1 MGKPKRFFW
10 IGGLGA
16 GQAVCAISSWC
27 CDVSRDNGALP
38 IMPLAWSICS
48 IERAKVGEGVKP
60 RGVSAVKPDLQ
71 RVLADQGYVLNSQ
84 LLIGQVAHARQTAR
98 CAGLTATLRARTRPS
113 QLLASVR
120 AHVSAFPRDLHHLL
134 RTIDVDR
141 DGKRI
146 RVFQWT
152 LMTGSWRNDWIDV
165 RAAT

>member
-134 RTIDVDR
+134 RAIDVDR